1 MQTPF
6 SARRLRELATYP
18 NPNVLKRPNQDLR
31 SIKSSPLGDGGELL
45 ALAVGDVVDDVVEA
59 AEVAEGAADLH
70 GVGAHAVEQVVHRV
84 APRRALSDEACC
96 EGVFGYYVF
105 CFQQLAQV

>member
-1 MQTPF
+1 M
-6 SARRLRELATYP
+6 
-18 NPNVLKRPNQDLR
+18 
-31 SIKSSPLGDGGELL
+31 IKSSPLGDGGELL
-45 ALAVGDVVDDVVEA
+45 ALAVGDVVDDVGEA

-105 CFQQLAQV
+105 CFQHFAQV

>member
-1 MQTPF
+1 MGHPVWSKMIPVSLWVQ
-6 SARRLRELATYP
+6 L
-18 NPNVLKRPNQDLR
+18 
-31 SIKSSPLGDGGELL
+31 SPLGDGGELL
-45 ALAVGDVVDDVVEA
+45 ALAVGDVVDDVGEA

-70 GVGAHAVEQVVHRV
+70 GVRAHAVEQVVHRV

-105 CFQQLAQV
+105 GFQQFWSKFEGLNLIPNFS

>member
-1 MQTPF
+1 MIQII
-6 SARRLRELATYP
+6 
-18 NPNVLKRPNQDLR
+18 NDQ
-31 SIKSSPLGDGGELL
+31 KSSPLGDGGELL

-84 APRRALSDEACC
+84 APRRALSDEACRRNQTIKMNHDT
-96 EGVFGYYVF
+96 VLIGYYDFLGTSHKVMIVIRQKAIF
-105 CFQQLAQV
+105 G